1 MAWLDRWVKGNKT
14 VDTGAKFEWIDQNG
28 QYWASDVL
36 PTDTTFHGTSIS
48 VDGGDAG
55 GVLPIIPLVGSG
67 PSTHVDF
74 PYSIGDGEVA
84 SVAINVPIA
93 PGVAAQ
99 IVGSPELSFDYSGI
113 GTATHIYA
121 QLIDNNT
128 GLVVG
133 NLVTPVSVTL
143 DGAQRTA
150 HVSLEAIAQT
160 MSATDSLTLQLV
172 GSATAY
178 ENLTSFGAITV
189 SGVKLALPTVA
200 AGVATKIGATSTVA
214 A

>member
-1 MAWLDRWVKGNKT
+1 MLARTKAHADEVISLATSDLVVPELDAV
-14 VDTGAKFEWIDQNG
+14 E
-28 QYWASDVL
+28 VL
-36 PTDTTFHGTSIS
+36 PTDTTFHGDSIPLS
-48 VDGGDAG
+48 GSG

-67 PSTHVDF
+67 PSTHVEF

-84 SVAINVPIA
+84 SVAVNVPIE

-99 IVGSPELSFDYSGI
+99 IVGSPTLTFSYSGL

-133 NLVTPVSVTL
+133 NLVTPVPVTL
-143 DGAQRTA
+143 DGKQNRAT
-150 HVSLEAIAQT
+150 VSLEAIAQT

-178 ENLTSFGAITV
+178 ANLTSFGVITISDV
-189 SGVKLALPTVA
+189 ELSLPTVA
-200 AGVATKIGATSTVA
+200 AGVASQMGVTSTLA
-214 A
+214 AYSAA